1 MREDDQPMGSC
12 WSNARPKVGTT
23 PVLSKAR
30 VDGKAMYSYDNC
42 QGVEAAT
49 NIYEAA
55 TDSGDSGAEVSENLM
70 MPSLVRRS
78 NFRVR
83 DLAREESIHSS
94 MDSFLSHPSL
104 GLIDKQRTDSLKA
117 ECGSCIWRY
126 ITPSPRSFDENNFA
140 ELADDDMH
148 VWNGQSSNVTKIWKD
163 DTENISEEKSIE
175 AGEIFWIPDTLARH
189 MGIWNRNTGNRGKVK
204 LKRATETIYA
214 NDEEIFMSVEN
225 NLSKYVE
232 SECVF
237 AIRGTSLENSVTDF
251 SYNSNEE
258 DVAEDKAEMENDD
271 KNNNKEV
278 QLSIP
283 SLIFVDSNKHKG
295 TGIKKTKDWISFD
308 DKYNHVSDDVE

>member
-1 MREDDQPMGSC
+1 MGSC

-30 VDGKAMYSYDNC
+30 VDGKAMYSYDNY

-49 NIYEAA
+49 SIYEAA

-70 MPSLVRRS
+70 MPSLVRGS

-148 VWNGQSSNVTKIWKD
+148 VWNGQKKSTNVTKICKE
-163 DTENISEEKSIE
+163 DTETISEEKSIE
-175 AGEIFWIPDTLARH
+175 DAEIFWIPDTLARH
-189 MGIWNRNTGNRGKVK
+189 MGIWNRNSGNSRK
-204 LKRATETIYA
+204 ATETIYA

-225 NLSKYVE
+225 NLSKYME

-237 AIRGTSLENSVTDF
+237 AIRGTSFDNSVTDF

-258 DVAEDKAEMENDD
+258 DVAGDEAVKENDD

-283 SLIFVDSNKHKG
+283 SLIFVDSNKNKG

-308 DKYNHVSDDVE
+308 DKYNHVEDDVE